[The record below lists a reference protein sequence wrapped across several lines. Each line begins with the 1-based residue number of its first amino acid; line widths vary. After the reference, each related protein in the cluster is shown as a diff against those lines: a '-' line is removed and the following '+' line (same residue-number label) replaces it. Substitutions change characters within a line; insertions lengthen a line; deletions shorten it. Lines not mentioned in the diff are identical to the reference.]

1 MILWVSKVIG
11 FKRPQNVV
19 RTSVRHAAVSRV
31 PPFSFLTSFAPPVI
45 CDLNRC
51 TETQKHRIFLY
62 VIIPGTNI
70 KAISVSEISDH
81 TCSGGKVNKYCFLR
95 LVFIC
100 VIYKQPYLLRSV
112 IYLWTL
118 SKAL

>member
-1 MILWVSKVIG
+1 MILWVCKVID

-31 PPFSFLTSFAPPVI
+31 PPFPFLTSFAVI
-45 CDLNRC
+45 CDLKRC

-81 TCSGGKVNKYCFLR
+81 KCSGEK
-95 LVFIC
+95 
-100 VIYKQPYLLRSV
+100 
-112 IYLWTL
+112 
-118 SKAL
+118 

>member
-1 MILWVSKVIG
+1 MILWVSKVIDC
-11 FKRPQNVV
+11 KRPQNVI

-31 PPFSFLTSFAPPVI
+31 PPFSFLKSFAVI
-45 CDLNRC
+45 SDLNRC

-62 VIIPGTNI
+62 VIIPRTNI
-70 KAISVSEISDH
+70 KAKTVSEISDH
-81 TCSGGKVNKYCFLR
+81 TCSGGKVNKYCLFR

-100 VIYKQPYLLRSV
+100 VTYKQPYLLRSV

>member
-1 MILWVSKVIG
+1 MILWVCKVID
-11 FKRPQNVV
+11 FKRPQNMV
-19 RTSVRHAAVSRV
+19 RTSVRHMAVSRV
-31 PPFSFLTSFAPPVI
+31 PPFSFLTSFGVI
-45 CDLNRC
+45 CDMNRC

-70 KAISVSEISDH
+70 KAITVSEISDH
-81 TCSGGKVNKYCFLR
+81 ICSGGKVNKYCFLR

-100 VIYKQPYLLRSV
+100 VIYMQPYLLRSV

>member
-1 MILWVSKVIG
+1 MILWVSKVIDL
-11 FKRPQNVV
+11 KRPHNVV

-31 PPFSFLTSFAPPVI
+31 PPFSFLTTFAVI

-62 VIIPGTNI
+62 VIIPGSNI
-70 KAISVSEISDH
+70 KAKTVSEISDH
-81 TCSGGKVNKYCFLR
+81 TCSGGKVNKYYFLR